1 LHPINAFTENVLAAV
16 CPDDCTLHS
25 LESDGMEIV
34 DTAEAAV
41 TEDNV
46 GANATNSTTGAVDD
60 CRKRRANGV
69 CALRKNMKTGIYTSC
84 VSWDQD
90 SGQCNMYK
98 EGVFR

>member
-1 LHPINAFTENVLAAV
+1 MNAFTENDLAAV

-25 LESDGMEIV
+25 LESDGMEAV
-34 DTAEAAV
+34 TVEAAV
-41 TEDNV
+41 TENNV
-46 GANATNSTTGAVDD
+46 GANATNSTTEVVDD

-69 CALRKNMKTGIYTSC
+69 CALRKNINTGIYTSC

>member
-1 LHPINAFTENVLAAV
+1 MHLINGFTENVLAAV

-25 LESDGMEIV
+25 LESDGMEAV
-34 DTAEAAV
+34 LDEAAV
-41 TEDNV
+41 TGDIV
-46 GANATNSTTGAVDD
+46 GANATNSTTEVVDD
-60 CRKRRANGV
+60 CRKRRVNGV
-69 CALRKNMKTGIYTSC
+69 CALRKNMNTGIYTSC